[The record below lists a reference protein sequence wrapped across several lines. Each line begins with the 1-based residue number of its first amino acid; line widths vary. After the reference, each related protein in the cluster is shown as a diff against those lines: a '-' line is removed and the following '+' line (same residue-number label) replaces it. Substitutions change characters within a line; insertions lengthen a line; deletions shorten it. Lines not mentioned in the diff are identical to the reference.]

1 MLNCSDFLE
10 NYSGLRD
17 GSLETE
23 RAEALRAHLTVCPS
37 CARYDRVVS
46 NGVEIFREL
55 PALDLSPDFL
65 PRLHSRIRQVE
76 QEEALIGERASGAS
90 ALLIGGIALAMA
102 ATAWTPLMRARPS
115 VVELPPV
122 AAHAPHRVEALEVLF
137 RPGPLLT
144 RTPGTTSAAPPA
156 TLFHDYSPLGRFAS
170 TPLRA
175 P

>member
-1 MLNCSDFLE
+1 MVNCSDFLE

-23 RAEALRAHLTVCPS
+23 RAEELRAHRTACPS
-37 CARYDRVVS
+37 CARYDRVVD

-55 PALDLSPDFL
+55 PALETSPDFL
-65 PRLHSRIRQVE
+65 PRLHSRIRRIE
-76 QEEALIGERASGAS
+76 SEEALVGERASGAS
-90 ALLIGGIALAMA
+90 GLLIGGIALAIA

-144 RTPGTTSAAPPA
+144 RTSAGSRTAPPT